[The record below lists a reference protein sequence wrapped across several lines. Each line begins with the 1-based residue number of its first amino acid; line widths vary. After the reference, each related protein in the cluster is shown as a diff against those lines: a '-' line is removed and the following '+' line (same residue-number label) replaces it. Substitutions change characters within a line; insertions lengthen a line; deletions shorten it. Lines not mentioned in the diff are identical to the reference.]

1 MGSDVQVGSGEGVS
15 VGIGV
20 ASAPLIRTL
29 VMLDCTVSLPLVA
42 LAWLRMIVPSGVP
55 GRA

>member
-1 MGSDVQVGSGEGVS
+1 VGSGVQVGSGEGVR

-20 ASAPLIRTL
+20 AGAPLMRTL
-29 VMLDCTVSLPLVA
+29 VMLDCTVSLALVA